1 MKIYLLTLILFLAG
15 CTNGPL
21 EAKRLFR
28 NEAIIKDLWEKGI
41 PVSSEREIINC
52 WTSEGSDL
60 PTSSYKSVDYTFSEH
75 GTLSVS
81 IIYKNGDGLPAP
93 PLAFS
98 IKNSELCTTAATGSE
113 FDKIELDKCKKGTKI
128 KRYKDLLL
136 LNNGAEVTIFRP
148 YKK

>member
-1 MKIYLLTLILFLAG
+1 MNIYVLTLILFLAG
-15 CTNGPL
+15 CTNGQL
-21 EAKRLFR
+21 EAKHFFR
-28 NEAIIKDLWEKGI
+28 NEAIIKELWKKGI

-60 PTSSYKSVDYTFSEH
+60 PSSSYKSVDYSFSEH
-75 GTLSVS
+75 GTLTVS

-98 IKNSELCTTAATGSE
+98 IKNSELCTTAAADSE
-113 FDKIELDKCKKGTKI
+113 FDKIDLDKCKNGTKI

-136 LNNGAEVTIFRP
+136 INDGTEVTIFRP